1 MGAGTIA
8 ELVAARADDE
18 HRGLLFE
25 DSSWTWSE
33 IVYECAVRAAL
44 LQAEQIRAAPGRPF
58 HVGVLLDNVPEYVFL
73 LGGAALV
80 GAAVVGINP
89 TRRGSELAHDIR
101 HSDCSMVV
109 TEAAHAPL
117 LDALD
122 LGPHLG
128 VDRRFTIESNEW
140 TGALAAHRNAKL
152 PETLPGPESLFVLI
166 FTSGSTGAP
175 KAVRGTQGRFA
186 ALGARMPF
194 GADDVLYCPMP
205 LFHGNALASN
215 FVPALTCGATIA
227 LRRRFSATAFL
238 EDIRRY
244 DATYF
249 NTVGR
254 ALSYL
259 LATPP
264 SPDDRKHHVK
274 FGLAP
279 ESSPAD
285 AAAFRERFGIPLV
298 GGYGSSEGAIIITPI
313 RGGKPGALGLPAPGS
328 DVAVVDPG
336 TGIERPRAEVDDN
349 GSIVGGGD
357 VIGEIVRRDPQ
368 LVFEGYYNNDEATS
382 ERNRNGWYWSGDL
395 GYRDHD
401 GVFYFAGRSA
411 DWIRVDGENFAAAP
425 IERIIERHAAVAAA
439 AVYGVPDAVTG
450 DQVMAALE
458 LRAGS
463 TFEPLEF
470 AGFLAAQTDLGT
482 KWAPRFVRIV
492 DAMPVTGADKVAKLP
507 LRAAAWLPGGGE
519 VWWRPARDEP
529 YRRMDDAAR
538 ASLAD
543 RFAAHGRTSL
553 LPRAD
558 S

>member
-1 MGAGTIA
+1 MSAETIA
-8 ELVAARADDE
+8 ELVAARVDDG

-25 DSSWTWSE
+25 DSGWTWAE
-33 IVYECAVRAAL
+33 VARECAARAAML
-44 LQAEQIRAAPGRPF
+44 KAQQERAAPGLPF

-73 LGGAALV
+73 LGGAALA

-101 HSDCSMVV
+101 HSDCSLIV

-117 LDALD
+117 LDGLD
-122 LGPHLG
+122 LGPGLG
-128 VDRRFTIESNEW
+128 ADRVFAIESEEW
-140 TGALAAHRNAKL
+140 QAARTTHLDAGI
-152 PETLPGPESLFVLI
+152 PHPLPGPETLFVLI

-186 ALGARMPF
+186 SLGTRMPF

-215 FVPALTCGATIA
+215 FVPALTSGATIA
-227 LRRRFSATAFL
+227 LRRRFSANAFFD
-238 EDIRRY
+238 DIRRY

-254 ALSYL
+254 ALSYV

-264 SPDDRKHHVK
+264 SADDRKHHVK

-285 AAAFRERFGIPLV
+285 AAAFRKRFGIPLV

-313 RGGKPGALGLPAPGS
+313 RDGKPGALGTPTPGS
-328 DVAVVDPG
+328 DVAVVDPA
-336 TGIERPRAEVDDN
+336 TGRECPRADVDDN
-349 GSIVGGGD
+349 GSIVGDGD

-368 LVFEGYYNNDEATS
+368 LVFEGYYNNDDATA

-395 GYRDHD
+395 GYRDRD

-425 IERIIERHAAVAAA
+425 IERIIERHSSVGAV
-439 AVYGVPDAVTG
+439 AVYGVPDPVTG
-450 DQVMAALE
+450 DQVMAAVE
-458 LRAGS
+458 LRSGHRFA
-463 TFEPLEF
+463 PDEF
-470 AGFLAAQTDLGT
+470 AAFLAAQPDLGT
-482 KWAPRFVRIV
+482 KWTPRFVRIV
-492 DAMPVTGADKVAKLP
+492 DALPVTGADKVAKLP
-507 LRAAAWLPGGGE
+507 LRAAAWISGDD
-519 VWWRPARDEP
+519 VWWKPTRDEP
-529 YRRMDDAAR
+529 YRPMDDAAR
-538 ASLAD
+538 RSIAD
-543 RFAAHGRTSL
+543 QFATHGRTSL
-553 LPRAD
+553 LPRAPL
-558 S
+558 

>member
-1 MGAGTIA
+1 MSAETIA
-8 ELVAARADDE
+8 ALVAARDHDE
-18 HRGLLFE
+18 HRGLIFE
-25 DSSWTWSE
+25 DASWTWAE
-33 IVYECAVRAAL
+33 IARECAVRAAML
-44 LQAEQIRAAPGRPF
+44 RAEHPRAPGRPF
-58 HVGVLLDNVPEYVFL
+58 HVGLLLDNVPEYVFL
-73 LGGAALV
+73 LGGAALA

-89 TRRGSELAHDIR
+89 TRRGAELARDIR
-101 HSDCSMVV
+101 HTDCSFVV
-109 TEAAHAPL
+109 TESEYVPL
-117 LDALD
+117 LDGLD
-122 LGPHLG
+122 LGPQLG
-128 VDRRFTIESNEW
+128 PDRIFTVESDGW
-140 TGALAAHRNAKL
+140 RAARAAHADAVI
-152 PETLPGPESLFVLI
+152 PDADALPGPETLFVLI

-186 ALGARMPF
+186 ALGTRMPF
-194 GADDVLYCPMP
+194 GSDDVLYCPMP

-227 LRRRFSATAFL
+227 LRRRFSATAFFD
-238 EDIRRY
+238 DIRRY

-254 ALSYL
+254 ALSYV

-279 ESSPAD
+279 ESSPTD

-313 RGGKPGALGLPAPGS
+313 RGGKPGALGVPAPGS
-328 DVAVVDPG
+328 DIAVVDPE
-336 TGIERPRAEVDDN
+336 TGIECPAADVDEN

-368 LVFEGYYNNDEATS
+368 LVFEGYYNNEDATT
-382 ERNRNGWYWSGDL
+382 ERKRNGWYWSGDL
-395 GYRDHD
+395 GYRDRD

-425 IERIIERHAAVAAA
+425 IERIIERDPGVAAV
-439 AVYGVPDAVTG
+439 AVYGVPDPVTG

-458 LRAGS
+458 LRSGHDFDPHDFGA
-463 TFEPLEF
+463 
-470 AGFLAAQTDLGT
+470 FLAAQPDLGT
-482 KWAPRFVRIV
+482 KWAPRFLRIV
-492 DAMPVTGADKVAKLP
+492 EALPVTGADKVAKLP
-507 LRAAAWLPGGGE
+507 LRAAAWLRGAGE
-519 VWWRPARDEP
+519 VWWRPARDDA
-529 YRRMDDAAR
+529 YSRMDDAAR

-543 RFAAHGRTSL
+543 QFAAHGRTAL
-553 LPRAD
+553 LPRA
-558 S
+558 